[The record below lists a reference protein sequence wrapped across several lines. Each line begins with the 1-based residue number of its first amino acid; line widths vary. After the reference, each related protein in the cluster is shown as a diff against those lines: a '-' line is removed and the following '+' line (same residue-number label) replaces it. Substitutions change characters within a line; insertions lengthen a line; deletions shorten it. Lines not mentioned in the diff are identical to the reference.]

1 MRIDSRLLLGVFV
14 GALALNGALAAC
26 GEAGDLVVRPASAAP
41 SPPAVVAEPGGDPSA
56 VDADAGEASTPGLT
70 VVTEVCPS
78 SPDARVSHRF
88 PGLRVANL
96 VARVRSAGHVADFS
110 PGHDQLYAATP
121 LVEYEGDT
129 VTVQCRS
136 GLAAAGYAYDFV
148 VLTLQ

>member
-41 SPPAVVAEPGGDPSA
+41 SPPSAAAEPGGGPSA

-78 SPDARVSHRF
+78 SDGRVSHRF
-88 PGLRVANL
+88 PGLRVADL
-96 VARVRSAGHVADFS
+96 VARVRSAGHVADFAA
-110 PGHDQLYAATP
+110 GHDQLYQATP

-136 GLAAAGYAYDFV
+136 GLATAGYVYDFV